1 MECTV
6 YKTDENKNG
15 IDLATTFKSF
25 NYYDRTCSFIIR
37 NVGNTSSEVLHQ
49 ASSDAPFIFNNV
61 YYEDT
66 KLTIKNNY
74 MFIPVGD
81 WNVYHKINKGSNP
94 IRSE

>member
-1 MECTV
+1 MIELV
-6 YKTDENKNG
+6 HLLLE
-15 IDLATTFKSF
+15 
-25 NYYDRTCSFIIR
+25 

-81 WNVYHKINKGSNP
+81 WNVYHKINKGS
-94 IRSE
+94 IRYVRNRPFNALKRVLR